1 MKTSHKQIW
10 FGAVL
15 SLALVILLLKS
26 TDFHA
31 LSEAFRHANYY
42 YCIPMIAIS
51 LIGILIRA
59 YRWKFIMAPLH
70 RASMS
75 NLFSATMVGF
85 MAIDLLPAR
94 IGEVIRAHLIG
105 EKEGIPKSA
114 AFGTIVVER
123 LFDIFTV
130 LLILAWILVIV
141 SLPGSRIQ
149 GVYAKAL
156 RGAALVFFP
165 FFVVLICFLILIM
178 RKTGLAISWARTCLR
193 PLPESW
199 RNKILSMLNSFAS
212 GLGAIRMGMHLV
224 PIIFYSLIMWGLFGL
239 GNGLMLKAFQID
251 LPVYAFFYL
260 LVVQAVAVA
269 VPASPGFVGT
279 YHAAVVAG
287 LAAFQIP
294 KEVALSFAIL
304 SHFLIF
310 IPVILYGLVL
320 LWKDHLSLST
330 LKTKADDGQ
339 NGIPKTK

>member
-1 MKTSHKQIW
+1 MKTSRKQIW
-10 FGAVL
+10 FGIIL
-15 SLALVILLLKS
+15 SLVLVILLLNR

-31 LSEAFRHANYY
+31 PSEAFRHADYL
-42 YCIPMIAIS
+42 YCIPMIAVS

-59 YRWKFIMAPLH
+59 YRWKFIMNPLH

-94 IGEVIRAHLIG
+94 IGEIIRAHLIG
-105 EKEGIPKSA
+105 DKEGISKSA

-130 LLILAWILVIV
+130 LVILSWILVMV

-149 GVYAKAL
+149 GIYVKAL
-156 RGAALVFFP
+156 RGAAVVFFP
-165 FFVVLICFLILIM
+165 VFIAFICFLILIM
-178 RKTGLAISWARTCLR
+178 KKTQAAISWARIGLR

-199 RNKILSMLNSFAS
+199 RNKILTMLNSFVS
-212 GLGAIRMGMHLV
+212 GLGAIRMGVHLI
-224 PIIFYSLIMWGLFGL
+224 PIIFYSLLMWGLYGM
-239 GNGLMLKAFQID
+239 GNELILKAFQID
-251 LPVYAFFYL
+251 LPVYASFYL

-294 KEVALSFAIL
+294 KEAALSFAIL

-310 IPVILYGLVL
+310 VPVILCGLL
-320 LWKDHLSLST
+320 LVWKDRLSLRS
-330 LKTKADDGQ
+330 LKTDAGND
-339 NGIPKTK
+339 